1 MSRRRGPPRSRSI
14 RREQELEQ
22 EQAGAGREQERPQAD
37 AKYHDQLMAA
47 LHFLQSAIGSVV
59 RMDELLLLPGS
70 SPLQDLLQG
79 PRAAQLADMATGQE
93 CIAVVTQMC
102 LEAWA
107 QAAEARSQAAETAC
121 EQVNGLAE

>member
-1 MSRRRGPPRSRSI
+1 MSRSRSI
-14 RREQELEQ
+14 RREPEFEQ

-70 SPLQDLLQG
+70 GPLQDLLQG

-102 LEAWA
+102 LEASV
-107 QAAEARSQAAETAC
+107 QLPVAAAAAKDR
-121 EQVNGLAE
+121 